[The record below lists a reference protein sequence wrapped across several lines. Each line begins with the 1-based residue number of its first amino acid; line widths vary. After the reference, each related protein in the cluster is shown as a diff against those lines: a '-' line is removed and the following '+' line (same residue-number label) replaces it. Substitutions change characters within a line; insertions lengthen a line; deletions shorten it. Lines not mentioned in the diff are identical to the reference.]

1 MTDSNLH
8 THGKYS
14 DGVGELE
21 EFVKS
26 AISFNMSSLG
36 FSTHSPVPFIN
47 DWSMKKSNISMY
59 INDVLSLKKKYQ
71 NKLPIY
77 LGMELDYIENID
89 VKEYIDFTK
98 LPLDYYIGAV
108 HYIYLS
114 KEDSYKCVD
123 DSFVVFED
131 ILINE
136 FKNDMKVMY
145 TKYFETYRE
154 MIKKYK
160 PPILAHL
167 DLIKKNN
174 KDNKYFSE
182 DEINYVKQI
191 HETLKVI
198 KQSECVLE
206 INTGGMARGYT
217 SEPYPSLWIL
227 KECNKLG
234 IKITINADAHK
245 PEMVN
250 YNFKLAYDYAKK
262 AGYEYFHQFNGQNF
276 TKKLLPVR

>member
-14 DGVGELE
+14 DGLGELE
-21 EFVKS
+21 EFVKK
-26 AISFNMSSLG
+26 AISYKMSSLG
-36 FSTHSPVPFIN
+36 FSTHSPVPFLN
-47 DWSMKKSNISMY
+47 EWSMKKSNIQNYLS
-59 INDVLSLKKKYQ
+59 DVQSLKKKYY
-71 NKLPIY
+71 NKLNIY

-89 VKEYIDFTK
+89 IKEYIGFDK

-114 KEDSYKCVD
+114 KEDDYKCVD
-123 DSFVVFED
+123 DDYMTFKD

-136 FKNDMKVMY
+136 FNNDMVAMY

-154 MIKKYK
+154 MVKKYK

-174 KDNKYFSE
+174 RGNRFFRE
-182 DEINYVKQI
+182 DEVEYVKQI
-191 HETLKVI
+191 HETLIEV
-198 KQSECVLE
+198 KQSDAVLE

-217 SEPYPSLWIL
+217 NEPYPSLWIL
-227 KECNKLG
+227 KECKKLG
-234 IKITINADAHK
+234 IKITISADAHQ
-245 PEMVN
+245 PDMVN
-250 YNFKLAYDYAKK
+250 YNFKLAYNHAKK
-262 AGYEYFHQFNGQNF
+262 AGYEYFYQFNGQNF
-276 TKKLLPVR
+276 IKKPLTVR